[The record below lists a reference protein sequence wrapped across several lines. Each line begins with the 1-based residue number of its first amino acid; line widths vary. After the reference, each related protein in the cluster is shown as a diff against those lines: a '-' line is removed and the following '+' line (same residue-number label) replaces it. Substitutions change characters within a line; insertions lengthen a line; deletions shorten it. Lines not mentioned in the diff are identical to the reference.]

1 MLVHIIV
8 KSSICWTQLTRN
20 FISTHL
26 TTFPWGSVT
35 ETFLSVFLLNKKEHS
50 VFKDKWIHV
59 FKLQIALIS
68 FVSSCCWIVLHPL
81 LSWWIFAMPAAQEL
95 LTDGIWWNSGTETE
109 SSEQRHIFIIFYFYS
124 GGIPDLALRD
134 WSREIMLLTD
144 LLQLLISTIWDCE
157 MLRNIKQRKLRSEKD
172 NRRKQRPNIWNNSDE
187 GERIP
192 AVSGGGDKSGV
203 YVL

>member
-1 MLVHIIV
+1 MLNAID
-8 KSSICWTQLTRN
+8 KKLYLYTLNTSR
-20 FISTHL
+20 
-26 TTFPWGSVT
+26 GSVT
-35 ETFLSVFLLNKKEHS
+35 ETFLPVFLLNNNKKNILFS
-50 VFKDKWIHV
+50 KTNV

-68 FVSSCCWIVLHPL
+68 LVSSCCWIVLHPL

-144 LLQLLISTIWDCE
+144 LLQLLISTIWDCVIS
-157 MLRNIKQRKLRSEKD
+157 NHIKQRKLRSEKD